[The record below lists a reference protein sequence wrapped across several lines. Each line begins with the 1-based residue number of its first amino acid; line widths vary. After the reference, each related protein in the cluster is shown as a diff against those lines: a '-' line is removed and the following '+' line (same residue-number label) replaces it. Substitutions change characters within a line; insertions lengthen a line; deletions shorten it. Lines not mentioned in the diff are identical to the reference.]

1 MSRNHREREFRF
13 RTSGLPTSLTIAV
26 IMLAGMVTAASAA
39 HQQSISVTDLTACFG
54 SDDRTSVEGVVSI
67 EDESN
72 SGRRKDNVLVVIEE
86 FGVYFEYKESRRAPY
101 ELACDPLEEGGGC
114 FLAMDDEIYYFCTY
128 EVLEDDDSDSNVG
141 DDPNLGV
148 DFDESITIGY
158 ECDLVDDALLPKAPP
173 ASGYLRVTAE
183 TLIETRDKVFSYS
196 SDYVLDGRKALGVC
210 E

>member
-1 MSRNHREREFRF
+1 MSRNYEKRGFRF
-13 RTSGLPTSLTIAV
+13 RTSDLSTSLTIAV
-26 IMLAGMVTAASAA
+26 IMLAGMVTAASAGD
-39 HQQSISVTDLTACFG
+39 QRSISVTDLTACFG

-67 EDESN
+67 EDDSN
-72 SGRRKDNVLVVIEE
+72 SGRRRDNVLVVIEE

-101 ELACDPLEEGGGC
+101 ELACDSHPDGGDC
-114 FLAMDDEIYYFCTY
+114 FLAMDEPIYYFCTY
-128 EVLEDDDSDSNVG
+128 AVLEDDDSDSNVG
-141 DDPNLGV
+141 DDPNDGV

-158 ECDLVDDALLPKAPP
+158 ACDLVDDALAPKAPP

-183 TLIETRDKVFSYS
+183 TSIETRDKVFSYS